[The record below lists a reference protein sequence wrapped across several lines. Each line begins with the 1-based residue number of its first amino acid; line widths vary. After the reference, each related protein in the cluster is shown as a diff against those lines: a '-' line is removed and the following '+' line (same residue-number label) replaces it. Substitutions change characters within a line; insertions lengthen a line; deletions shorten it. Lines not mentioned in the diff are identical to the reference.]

1 MFMKQI
7 EFTPER
13 VKSLIIETYAGA
25 APAHRDTIA
34 ARVLKVHLERGGA
47 EPNMTRTLKRFVGPL
62 LGEMEREG
70 RAKFH
75 APRYWRGENADDSR
89 WEIFK

>member
-1 MFMKQI
+1 MNQI

-13 VKSLIIETYAGA
+13 VKSLIVELYAGA
-25 APAHRDTIA
+25 APTHRDAIA
-34 ARVLKVHLERGGA
+34 ARVLQVHLERGGA

-62 LGEMEREG
+62 LGELEREG

-75 APRYWRGENADDSR
+75 APKYWKGESAKVSR
-89 WEIFK
+89 WEIFG